1 MLLLNIV
8 LLLALFVDPP
18 ANEAHR
24 RGLEFYKNKQYK
36 EAIAQFET
44 AIQTEAPGS
53 VEYKESVLSIGQSYF
68 VLSQAPKA
76 IPWLEKVPASNEANY
91 MLGYAYLQIKQPDK
105 SEAAFA
111 RLFGVPPE
119 SAAGH
124 LMAAQMLLKKDFDSE
139 AAKEAATALRLNAKL
154 PEAHFLLGE
163 IAIFRGRPD
172 EAIME
177 LQKELEL
184 NPNLGKA
191 WYRLG
196 DAYTR
201 KEQWDQAVPHLQ
213 RAVWLNPEYS
223 GPYIL
228 LGKCYLKQNNIANAE
243 GILRHAV
250 SIDPHNQEANYLL
263 GQTLMAAG
271 KREEARAVLE
281 KLKTPR
287 PEQ

>member
-1 MLLLNIV
+1 MLPLNAV
-8 LLLALFVDPP
+8 LLLTLLADPV

-24 RGLEFYKNKQYK
+24 RGLELYKAQKYN
-36 EAIAQFET
+36 EAITQFEM
-44 AIQTEAPGS
+44 AVQTEPPGTA
-53 VEYKESVLSIGQSYF
+53 EYKESVLSIGQSYF
-68 VLSQAPKA
+68 MLSQAPKA
-76 IPWLEKVPASNEANY
+76 VPWLEKAPSSNEANY
-91 MLGYAYLQIKQPDK
+91 MLGYAYLQAKQPDK

-111 RLFGVPPE
+111 RLFGVAPE

-124 LMAAQMLLKKDFDSE
+124 LLAAQMLLKKDYDSE
-139 AAKEAATALRLNAKL
+139 AAKEVTAALQLNAKL

-163 IAIFRGRPD
+163 IAIFRGRLD
-172 EAIME
+172 EAVAE

-184 NPNLGKA
+184 NPNLGKG

-196 DAYTR
+196 DAYSR
-201 KEQWDQAVPHLQ
+201 KGQWDQAVPNLQ
-213 RAVWLNPEYS
+213 RAVWLNPEFS

-228 LGKCYLKQNNIANAE
+228 LGKCYLKQGNTVNAE
-243 GILRHAV
+243 GILRRAI
-250 SIDPHNQEANYLL
+250 SLDPSNQQANYLL

-271 KREEARAVLE
+271 KKDEARAILE

>member
-1 MLLLNIV
+1 MLWLHVV
-8 LLLALFVDPP
+8 LLFVPWGGEPP
-18 ANEAHR
+18 NEAHQ
-24 RGLEFYKNKQYK
+24 RGLELYKAQKYN
-36 EAIAQFET
+36 EAIAQFEM
-44 AIQTEAPGS
+44 AIQAEMPGS
-53 VEYKESVLSIGQSYF
+53 ADYKESVLSIGQSYF
-68 VLSQAPKA
+68 MLSQAPKA
-76 IPWLEKVPASNEANY
+76 IPWLEKLPASNEANY
-91 MLGYAYLQIKQPDK
+91 MLGYAYVQVKQPDK

-124 LMAAQMLLKKDFDSE
+124 LMATQMLLKKDFDSE
-139 AAKEAATALRLNAKL
+139 AAKEVTTALQLNAKL

-172 EAIME
+172 EGITE

-196 DAYTR
+196 DAYMR
-201 KEQWDQAVPHLQ
+201 KEQWNQAVPHLQ

-228 LGKCYLKQNNIANAE
+228 LGKCYLKQGNITNAE

-250 SIDPHNQEANYLL
+250 SIDPYNQEANYLL

-271 KREEARAVLE
+271 KKDEARAVLE

>member
-1 MLLLNIV
+1 MLSSGVALLLV
-8 LLLALFVDPP
+8 LVTGDQP
-18 ANEAHR
+18 NEAHR
-24 RGLEFYKNKQYK
+24 RGLELYKSQKYS
-36 EAIAQFET
+36 EAISQFET
-44 AIQTEAPGS
+44 AVQEEKPGS
-53 VEYKESVLSIGQSYF
+53 AEYKESVLSIGQSYF
-68 VLSQAPKA
+68 MLSQAPKA
-76 IPWLEKVPASNEANY
+76 IPWLEKEVASNEANY
-91 MLGYAYLQIKQPDK
+91 MLGYAYLQLKQPGK

-124 LMAAQMLLKKDFDSE
+124 LLAAQMLLKKDFDNE
-139 AAKEAATALRLNAKL
+139 AAQEISAALQLNAKL

-172 EAIME
+172 EAIAE

-184 NPNLGKA
+184 NPDLGKA

-213 RAVWLNPEYS
+213 RAVWLNPEFS

-228 LGKCYLKQNNIANAE
+228 LGKCYLKQGNVANAE

-250 SIDPHNQEANYLL
+250 SIDPRNHEANYLL

-271 KREEARAVLE
+271 KKEEARAILE
-281 KLKTPR
+281 KLKTTG